1 MKTCNLVLTVFI
13 LAFADQAAA
22 QYDSSYYE
30 THNDVMHG
38 RLALLQKYNVL
49 HYKKTIEDRSVNYS
63 THTLHGLGAGF
74 SYDWVTI
81 NLSFGVRYN
90 GEDREKDK
98 PKYLDIQL
106 HAYSK
111 KFILDIFGQRFKGLY
126 VPGDKDADGNF
137 HYCPDLE
144 SRLLGGSFQYIL
156 NNKRFSFR
164 SSFLQTDW
172 QKRSAGSLLLGLE
185 SYFGRIT
192 ADSSLLP
199 YRTDVDPSGHLAK
212 KDFFWQVGPTI
223 GYAYT
228 IVIKKHFF
236 VTGSFAESFN
246 YGRRVTAE
254 EYGERA
260 TSKFVAN
267 PSYRIMT
274 GYNTSGWAIA
284 LFYVNNRV
292 NIPVAGNDY
301 ELAVSS
307 AVLRLNFVYRFRS
320 KGKLGEFIDRI

>member
-1 MKTCNLVLTVFI
+1 MKARDILMTVFI
-13 LAFADQAAA
+13 LAIANNAVGQH
-22 QYDSSYYE
+22 DSSYYQ
-30 THNDVMHG
+30 THNDLMHG
-38 RLALLQKYNVL
+38 RLSLLQKYTVL
-49 HYKKTIEDRSVNYS
+49 HYKNTIEDRSVNYS
-63 THTLHGLGAGF
+63 PHTLHGLGAGF

-81 NLSFGVRYN
+81 NLSFGVRPN
-90 GEDREKDK
+90 GKDREKDK

-111 KFILDIFGQRFKGLY
+111 KFTLDVFVQRFKGMN
-126 VPGDKDADGNF
+126 VPGAKDADGNF
-137 HYCPDLE
+137 YYRSDLE
-144 SRLLGGSFQYIL
+144 SRLMGGSFQYIV

-172 QKRSAGSLLLGLE
+172 QKRSAGSFLLGFE
-185 SYFGRIT
+185 SYVGRIT
-192 ADSSLLP
+192 ADSSLLL

-228 IVIKKHFF
+228 VVIKSHFF

-246 YGRRVTAE
+246 YGRRVTTE
-254 EYGERA
+254 EYGQQA

-274 GYNTSGWAIA
+274 GYNTDGWAIA

-292 NIPVAGNDY
+292 NIPVAANGY

-307 AVLRLNFVYRFRS
+307 AVFRLNFVYRFRS

>member
-1 MKTCNLVLTVFI
+1 MKTCNLVITVFI
-13 LAFADQAAA
+13 LAFAKQATA
-22 QYDSSYYE
+22 QHDSSYYQ
-30 THNDVMHG
+30 THNDLMHG

-49 HYKKTIEDRSVNYS
+49 HYKNTNENRSNYS
-63 THTLHGLGAGF
+63 TRTLHGVGAGF

-81 NLSFGVRYN
+81 NLSFGARFN
-90 GEDREKDK
+90 GAERAKDK

-111 KFILDIFGQRFKGLY
+111 KFILDIFGHRFKGLY
-126 VPGDKDADGNF
+126 VPGDKDADGIF
-137 HYCPDLE
+137 YYRSDLE
-144 SRLLGGSFQYIL
+144 RRLIGGSFQYIV

-172 QKRSAGSLLLGLE
+172 QKRSAGSLLLGFE
-185 SYFGRIT
+185 SYVGRIT

-199 YRTDVDPSGHLAK
+199 YRTDVDPSGNLAK

-228 IVIKKHFF
+228 VVIKKHFF

-246 YGRRVTAE
+246 FGTRVTTE
-254 EYGERA
+254 EYGERV

-267 PSYRIMT
+267 PSYRIMM
-274 GYNTSGWAIA
+274 GYNTDGWGIA

-292 NIPVAGNDY
+292 NIPVAANDY

-307 AVLRLNFVYRFRS
+307 GVLRLNFVYRFRS